1 MHTRYDSMMKTE
13 IIPYLCFMWKVIL
26 PLLFIVS
33 LAHGQITPSDTV
45 ADGRVLVSIHYATG
59 WTGGDLVDRYGYV
72 NLVGFSGGY
81 KFRNNWFVLG
91 DANFI
96 FGGNVKIPTLLD
108 QLKDSFGNITD
119 VNGDP
124 ATVSTLAR
132 GLSANVQIGKIFP
145 LSNRNKNSG
154 IMVHLGAGY
163 MNHRIKIET
172 QTQVVPL
179 IELDYKKG
187 YDRLTT
193 GINATQF
200 LGYSFMPRNGFYNF
214 YGGIYAIEGFTKNRR
229 TIFFDQPDV
238 PVSSKTR
245 LDVIV
250 GLKFGWY
257 IPFYSTQKDYYIEY

>member
-1 MHTRYDSMMKTE
+1 
-13 IIPYLCFMWKVIL
+13 MWKALIPV
-26 PLLFIVS
+26 LFIS
-33 LAHGQITPSDTV
+33 FFAQGQVTPIDTA
-45 ADGRVLVSIHYATG
+45 ADARVMVSIHYATG
-59 WTGGDLVDRYGYV
+59 WTGGDLVHRYGYL
-72 NLVGFSGGY
+72 NLVGFSAGY

-96 FGGNVKIPTLLD
+96 FGSEVKIPSLLD

-124 ATVSTLAR
+124 ATVSVLAR
-132 GLSANVQIGKIFP
+132 GVGATAQIGKIFP
-145 LSNRNKNSG
+145 LNKRNQNSG
-154 IMVHLGAGY
+154 IMVHVGLGY

-193 GINATQF
+193 GVNAMQF
-200 LGYSFMPRNGFYNF
+200 LGYSYMPRNGFYNF
-214 YGGIYAIEGFTKNRR
+214 YGGIYAMEGFTKNRR